1 MLKVRLQTLKNRG
14 SSQNRLRFCRP
25 NQRGFSLIELMV
37 VIAIIGILI
46 TLAIPSFTALIARSS
61 VTKAVNNFISDTR
74 YARGEAMRRGKSVT
88 ICRSDN
94 PFAAAPVCGVGDG
107 LAVLGWASGW
117 VVFVD
122 ENGNGTFNNAG
133 GDSVLRVQEPLTGL
147 SDFFAVGAAP
157 LTSAVSTGNS
167 VVYDGT
173 GRAVGQQRRWL
184 VHPSGA
190 AATDISFARTLC
202 MNSVGR
208 VRLITGEAAC

>member
-1 MLKVRLQTLKNRG
+1 MLNVRLQL
-14 SSQNRLRFCRP
+14 LRTRAKSLDRTRPCRS

-37 VIAIIGILI
+37 VITILGILI
-46 TLAIPSFTALIARSS
+46 ALAAPSFATLIARSS
-61 VTKAVNNFISDTR
+61 VTKAVNNFISDTQ

-88 ICRSDN
+88 ICRSNN
-94 PFAAAPVCGVGDG
+94 PVAATPACGVGDG

-122 ENGNGTFNNAG
+122 ENGNGAFNNA
-133 GDSVLRVQEPLTGL
+133 DSVLRVQEPLTGL
-147 SDFFAVGAAP
+147 SDFFAVGTAP
-157 LTSAVSTGNS
+157 LTSAVSTGNN

-190 AATDISFARTLC
+190 AATDASFARTLC

>member
-1 MLKVRLQTLKNRG
+1 MRKVRIHSTDVCPTTPELNCSRHLEE
-14 SSQNRLRFCRP
+14 
-25 NQRGFSLIELMV
+25 RGFSLIELMV
-37 VIAIIGILI
+37 VVAIIGILI
-46 TLAIPSFTALIARSS
+46 TLAAPSFSALISRSS

-88 ICRSDN
+88 ICRSNN
-94 PFAAAPVCGVGDG
+94 PVAATPVCGAGDG

-122 ENGNGTFNNAG
+122 ENGNGAFNNAG

-147 SDFFAVGAAP
+147 ADFFAVGAAP
-157 LTSAVSTGNS
+157 LTSAVSTRNN
-167 VVYDGT
+167 VIYDGT
-173 GRAVGQQRRWL
+173 GRAIGQQGRWL

-190 AATDISFARTLC
+190 AASDPSFARTLC

-208 VRLITGEAAC
+208 VRLLTGEAAC